1 MTLLIVLIVLT
12 VLAVLIIAGV
22 VIYNVVDC
30 EASPL
35 NFFHC
40 LWGGL
45 IMLGL
50 LFGTFT
56 KINANEVGIIYD
68 DRKGV
73 LETTY
78 TEGFQKKSIFE
89 HITKISTTNRNANI
103 STTGQTNDGQ
113 YASFEISIIY
123 RIDSADAGKFYK
135 KTNASEISPE
145 QLNSLVKQSLQS
157 STIHYDIFELLS
169 EGLEPARITFQDT
182 LSQTLY
188 TNYFITLVSATFDD
202 VDAGENIEIIM
213 QQKAEAEQKIEI
225 AKKTAEADL
234 VKAENDVIVAQKT
247 AEVEKTLADA
257 QAYAIRIEGEATAET
272 ATAYTTKIMDM
283 ISNMQEASSLTYEQ
297 SADLVLSIVF
307 YDSWDGKLPN
317 VLTSDS
323 LSSLIGSLLSNSEV

>member
-1 MTLLIVLIVLT
+1 MTLLISLIVLT
-12 VLAVLIIAGV
+12 VLAVLTIAGV
-22 VIYNVVDC
+22 VIYNIVDC
-30 EASPL
+30 KASPL
-35 NFFHC
+35 NLFHC

-113 YASFEISIIY
+113 YASFGISIIY

-135 KTNASEISPE
+135 KTNASEISLE

-157 STIHYDIFELLS
+157 STIRYDIFELLS

-202 VDAGENIEIIM
+202 VDAGENIEAIM

-283 ISNMQEASSLTYEQ
+283 IANMQEASNLTYEQ

-323 LSSLIGSLLSNSEV
+323 LSSLIGSLLNNSGV

>member
-22 VIYNVVDC
+22 VIYNIVDC
-30 EASPL
+30 KASPL
-35 NFFHC
+35 NLFHC

-50 LFGTFT
+50 LFGKFT

-68 DRKGV
+68 DRRGV

-135 KTNASEISPE
+135 KTNASEISLE

-188 TNYFITLVSATFDD
+188 DNYFITLVSATFDD
-202 VDAGENIEIIM
+202 VDAGENIETIM

-283 ISNMQEASSLTYEQ
+283 ISNMQKASNLTYEQ

-323 LSSLIGSLLSNSEV
+323 LSSLIGSLLNNSEV